1 MKTYFTIRMHRISL
15 TFLFFLLVPL
25 LGWGENP
32 RSKWLD
38 ILNKKAD
45 CVTWVSVIVK
55 IEVSANGI
63 SYPPSERKLEALG
76 TVLHPDG
83 LTVLSLH
90 TMDPTESIRS
100 RMRNV
105 GDINVDYSEVMILQ
119 DDGSEIPAKFTLKD
133 EDLDLAFVIP
143 LAQSEEN
150 GEPISFAHVECDS
163 LNNSPPAPL
172 DEVVS
177 LGKLG
182 RNLYR
187 QPTLQRGWVNAVINK
202 PRDYFVIEN
211 LSPGCPVFNT
221 SGNWIGVSVYRKEGG
236 RPSALVTLPANDIME
251 IATQARERIR

>member
-1 MKTYFTIRMHRISL
+1 MHLTKSFLGSL
-15 TFLFFLLVPL
+15 IFFLLSSTIL
-25 LGWGENP
+25 WGEDP
-32 RSKWLD
+32 RSTWIKL
-38 ILNKKAD
+38 LEQKAD

-55 IEVSANGI
+55 IEVSSNGR

-76 TVLHPDG
+76 TVLSPEG

-100 RMRNV
+100 RMRGA
-105 GDINVDYSEVMILQ
+105 GDISVDYIEVMILQ
-119 DDGSEIPAKFTLKD
+119 DDGSEIPAKFALKD
-133 EDLDLAFVIP
+133 EDLDLAFVMP
-143 LAQSEEN
+143 LVNEDEKNASILYPSVSE
-150 GEPISFAHVECDS
+150 
-163 LNNSPPAPL
+163 NSNVHPFPKPL

-211 LSPGCPVFNT
+211 LSPGCPVFNS
-221 SGNWIGVSVYRKEGG
+221 SGEWIGVSVYKKEGR
-236 RPSALVTLPANDIME
+236 RPSALVTLPATDIME
-251 IATQARERIR
+251 IADQARARGI